1 MHGQPHLLSR
11 RGPFST
17 WRYHGDYIISIGR
30 RASGGSHFAIDHIGI
45 DSAKGDGT
53 DEADALAKAKYAI
66 DQRYAEVRGRVGGKR

>member
-11 RGPFST
+11 RGPFARY
-17 WRYHGDYIISIGR
+17 RYHGDYIITIGR
-30 RASGGSHFAIDHIGI
+30 KASGGCGFTIDHIGI

-66 DQRYAEVRGRVGGKR
+66 DQRYEEVRGRVGGKR